1 MSDKDAN
8 ERQLHTLERWQRLE
22 LEAAQVEHL
31 ARRAVEQEKQH
42 ERDRVLQ
49 AVESTQSFTRDK
61 CDRGATLSPQTLLL
75 AARYSQTQQQQLA
88 EAERSLTQS
97 RAAVEE
103 AHGQVVSR
111 SEHLF
116 GIEKLRDRRRE
127 RRSQDEARQEQNR
140 LDEGALVKLS
150 NESVKENR
158 KL

>member
-1 MSDKDAN
+1 VSDKDAN

-42 ERDRVLQ
+42 ERDRVREV
-49 AVESTQSFTRDK
+49 VESTQSFARDK
-61 CDRGATLSPQTLLL
+61 CDRGAALSPETLLF
-75 AARYSQTQQQQLA
+75 AARYSQTQQQLLA
-88 EAERSLTQS
+88 DAERSLEES

-103 AHGQVVSR
+103 AHGHVVSR

-116 GIEKLRDRRRE
+116 GIEKLRDRRGE
-127 RRSQDEARQEQNR
+127 QRSQDAARQEQNR

-150 NESVKENR
+150 SESAKQNR
-158 KL
+158 NF